1 MLIKPLPNLIIKKH
15 KHLLNRSLAAPVT
28 VKRDLSSLLVFAPPL
43 LDDLGKTCKSRPT
56 KFFLDLL
63 MPTSRISARFEK
75 AKSETRAALV
85 SYLMVGDPDLETS
98 YQAMCA
104 LRDNGA
110 DIIEL
115 GAPFTDPMA
124 DGSSIQRA
132 GQRSLKAGTK
142 LADVL
147 ALAKRFRETDQETPL
162 ILMGYANPV
171 HAVGYEGF
179 AQAAAEAGIDGT
191 IIVDLPPEEDLPLR
205 EAYAAHDLSVIR
217 LATPT
222 TDETRMRAVAEGAS
236 GFLYFVAVTGVTGAG
251 SADPQAIKANVD
263 MARRVSGLPICV
275 GFGVRTGEQ
284 AAAMA
289 EIADGVVVG
298 SAFVD
303 HAAKAAKSGDYA
315 IAATGMGD
323 LAKTLSG
330 AIKSIK
336 R

>member
-1 MLIKPLPNLIIKKH
+1 
-15 KHLLNRSLAAPVT
+15 
-28 VKRDLSSLLVFAPPL
+28 
-43 LDDLGKTCKSRPT
+43 
-56 KFFLDLL
+56 
-63 MPTSRISARFEK
+63 MPTSRISARFE
-75 AKSETRAALV
+75 RARAEQRAVLV
-85 SYLMVGDPDLETS
+85 SYLMSGDPDLETS

-124 DGSSIQRA
+124 DGASIQRA

-142 LADVL
+142 LGDVFKL
-147 ALAKRFRETDQETPL
+147 AARFRENDGETPL

-171 HAVGYEGF
+171 HAMGYEAF
-179 AQAAAEAGIDGT
+179 AAAAAKSGIDGT

-205 EAYAAHDLSVIR
+205 DAYAPHELSVIR

-222 TDETRMRAVAEGAS
+222 TDETRMKTVAEGAS

-289 EIADGVVVG
+289 VVADGVVVG

-303 HAAKAAKSGDYA
+303 HAAKAADSGDYA
-315 IAATGMGD
+315 GTAKGMGD
-323 LAKTLSG
+323 LAKVLSG
-330 AIKSIK
+330 AIKSVNK
-336 R
+336 

>member
-1 MLIKPLPNLIIKKH
+1 
-15 KHLLNRSLAAPVT
+15 
-28 VKRDLSSLLVFAPPL
+28 
-43 LDDLGKTCKSRPT
+43 
-56 KFFLDLL
+56 
-63 MPTSRISARFEK
+63 MPTSRITARFEG
-75 AKSETRAALV
+75 ARSEQRAVLV
-85 SYLMVGDPDLETS
+85 SYLMAGDPDLDS
-98 YQAMCA
+98 SFQALCA

-124 DGSSIQRA
+124 DGASIQRA
-132 GQRSLKAGTK
+132 GQRSLQAGTT
-142 LADVL
+142 LGDVL
-147 ALAKRFRETDQETPL
+147 ALAARFRQSDQETPL

-171 HAVGYEGF
+171 HMMGYEAF
-179 AQAAAEAGIDGT
+179 ATAAAEAGIDGT
-191 IIVDLPPEEDLPLR
+191 IIVDLPPEEDAPLR

-222 TDETRMRAVAEGAS
+222 THESRMKTVAEGAS

-251 SADPQAIKANVD
+251 SADPQAIKPQVD

-303 HAAKAAKSGDYA
+303 HAAKAAESGNSDL
-315 IAATGMGD
+315 AASGMGE
-323 LAKTLSG
+323 LAKELSS
-330 AIKSIK
+330 AIRTVK